1 MNNLET
7 RKNLQNLD
15 FRAAEIPTL
24 PSERLRQRHLILRRI
39 EPKPKPRP
47 DARQDDR
54 LVKRFEHS
62 QKNAIN
68 GLENVYNRHSQRTNQ
83 LLMDLHIQMTK
94 NGFGHYRPKTTDE

>member
-1 MNNLET
+1 MSNQIL
-7 RKNLQNLD
+7 KNLSNRD
-15 FRAAEIPTL
+15 FRASEIPTL

-47 DARQDDR
+47 DARHDDR

-94 NGFGHYRPKTTDE
+94 NGFGQYRPNADQ